1 MKLSRRQVAGGIGA
15 ASVAALGAVP
25 AGAQQQV
32 TLDVL
37 YCLPSFARFHEPI
50 AAEFMKKFPNIR
62 IQFRAPATNYDEG
75 HQAMLRAAVT
85 NQLPDVYYS
94 GYHLLSELMRT
105 LVRRGQANDLG
116 PMMDAEPAA
125 WRNANYSDALLGLGK
140 VDGKLWGLA
149 FNAST
154 PIVYINETLLK
165 KAGGSV
171 ENFPT
176 DWNGIIE
183 LATRIRK
190 AQPDVAGM
198 SYDVHN
204 WPDDWLFRALILSQG
219 GKLLNDAETEVAF
232 GGPVGLR
239 LMQMSRRFVSE
250 TGMELLDW
258 EQSKQA
264 FCAGKT
270 GIYFHTPAVLRQV
283 TDLIGGKFKLETAKF
298 PIDDKANGGIP
309 TGGNAAIILAR
320 DEAKKKAAW
329 EFLKFVTGPDAQKI
343 VVEMTGYM
351 PTNVKSVEKEYLG
364 PFYDANPNF
373 RTVFSQIDRARP
385 WQGYPG
391 SNATRIW
398 RQQRD
403 VMNAVMRGELAPEAA
418 IDRVVKETNA
428 LFK

>member
-1 MKLSRRQVAGGIGA
+1 MKLTRRQMTGGIA
-15 ASVAALGAVP
+15 AAATLAATGTR
-25 AGAQQQV
+25 AQQAV

-50 AAEFMKKFPNIR
+50 AAEFMKRNPNIK

-75 HQAMLRAAVT
+75 HQTMLRSAVT

-94 GYHLLSELMRT
+94 GYHLLSELVRT
-105 LVRRGQANDLG
+105 LVKRNQINDIG
-116 PMMDAEPAA
+116 PMMAAEPAA
-125 WRNANYSDALLGLGK
+125 WRNANYTDAILGLGK

-165 KAGGSV
+165 KAGGDMAS
-171 ENFPT
+171 FPT
-176 DWNGIIE
+176 DWNGVLE
-183 LATRIRK
+183 LGKKIR
-190 AQPDVAGM
+190 QTSPGTAGI
-198 SYDVHN
+198 SYDIHN
-204 WPDDWLFRALILSQG
+204 WPDDWLFRAMIASQG

-232 GGPVGLR
+232 GAAGLR
-239 LMQMSRRFVSE
+239 MMQMIRRFVTE

-270 GIYFHTPAVLRQV
+270 GIYVHTPAVLRQV
-283 TDLIGGKFKLETAKF
+283 TDLIAGSFNLQTAKF
-298 PIDDKANGGIP
+298 PIDDKVNGGVP
-309 TGGNAAIILAR
+309 TGGNAALILAR

-329 EFLKFVTGPDAQKI
+329 EFLKYVSGPEAQKV

-351 PTNVKSVEKEYLG
+351 PTNARAIEKEFLG

-373 RTVFSQIDRARP
+373 RTVFSQSDRARP

-391 SNATRIW
+391 TNATRIW

-403 VMNAVMRGELAPEAA
+403 VVNAVMRGELTAEAG